1 MSQLVVVGYDGS
13 MLRWSP
19 LNERQLSL
27 LTRIGGDGSPV
38 TSDESELAHS
48 ARALKERGLISMPKA
63 EGVKWRAEITD
74 AGRFYLEHGH
84 HPDRPAPK
92 PKTTVRAP
100 ADTAS
105 KSRPTETDPPRDQAA
120 TRASAVQQQP
130 KPPKESRT
138 VSGPALIEQVRQA
151 GRFLRI
157 PDPSP
162 EERARLRRS
171 FDAARTCAPDGY
183 QLKYSGRE
191 KGDFFLGLLRTNGLD
206 ETEWNRIRLQRSR
219 VITDVDDVIAAVK
232 ADHSAF
238 EISEDVLPRVLS
250 IVRLIAEEALSRH
263 GNVTILKKRR
273 QVRPMLS
280 VHGKTWE
287 IEFKERQR
295 HVKYV
300 PAPKGRRKTYDWQRV
315 TPAHRSEP
323 SGELDLY
330 LVEPHHSYNRANAW
344 TKECGDTPSR
354 QLEEQ
359 IGAAFRALRAR
370 AEEQETHRLAYEAGQ
385 RRLKEERERAE
396 TERRRLEAEEKERK
410 QRKWEKAVAAAKVHA
425 AEAARAE
432 TFGAALDRWRAA
444 AEIRR
449 FCAELEESVSRATSV
464 AEAERLRQWAKWGGE
479 EADRIDPTSPGRGL
493 GVEDFETEP
502 TDEALRHFLKGWS
515 PHRPVK
521 ETPPA
526 EPAQPPRQPDPWRD
540 LSASP
545 RDQGWKYGP
554 QGRAQWWRR

>member
-1 MSQLVVVGYDGS
+1 MH
-13 MLRWSP
+13 RWTP
-19 LNERQLSL
+19 LNERQLAL
-27 LTRIGGDGSPV
+27 LTRISAGVEPV
-38 TSDESELAHS
+38 TSDEPALAVT
-48 ARALKERGLISMPKA
+48 ARALKGRGLILMPKA
-63 EGVKWRAEITD
+63 ADTKWRAEITD
-74 AGRFYLEHGH
+74 VGRFYLDHGH
-84 HPDRPAPK
+84 HPDQPAKKVGRSAERGQVQEPAAKVVQQDAQPGEGAMSPKSAAPTRPA
-92 PKTTVRAP
+92 
-100 ADTAS
+100 
-105 KSRPTETDPPRDQAA
+105 RPLPPPRSV
-120 TRASAVQQQP
+120 T
-130 KPPKESRT
+130 
-138 VSGPALIEQVRQA
+138 GPALVEQVQQA

-157 PDPSP
+157 SDPSP
-162 EERARLRRS
+162 EERARLRRA
-171 FDAARTCAPDGY
+171 FDAAREYAPDGY

-263 GNVTILKKRR
+263 GDVTILKKRR
-273 QVRPMLS
+273 QVRPMLN
-280 VHGKTWE
+280 VHGKSWE

-330 LVEPHHSYNRANAW
+330 LVEPHHGYNRANAW

-370 AEEQETHRLAYEAGQ
+370 AEEQETHRLAYEAEQ

-410 QRKWEKAVAAAKVHA
+410 QRKWEKAIAAAKVHA

-449 FCAELEESVSRATSV
+449 FCTELEESVSRATSV
-464 AEAERLRQWAKWGGE
+464 AEAERLRQWAKWGEE

-502 TDEALRHFLKGWS
+502 TDEALRPFLKGWS

>member
-1 MSQLVVVGYDGS
+1 MH
-13 MLRWSP
+13 RWTP
-19 LNERQLSL
+19 LNERQLAL
-27 LTRIGGDGSPV
+27 LTRISAGVNPV
-38 TSDESELAHS
+38 TSDEPALAVT
-48 ARALKERGLISMPKA
+48 ARALKGRGLILMPKA
-63 EGVKWRAEITD
+63 ADTKWRAEITD
-74 AGRFYLEHGH
+74 VGRFYLEHDH
-84 HPDRPAPK
+84 HPDQPAKKVGRSAERGQIQEPATKVVRQDAQPDEGAMSPKSAAPTRPA
-92 PKTTVRAP
+92 
-100 ADTAS
+100 
-105 KSRPTETDPPRDQAA
+105 RPLPPPRSV
-120 TRASAVQQQP
+120 T
-130 KPPKESRT
+130 
-138 VSGPALIEQVRQA
+138 GPALIEQVQQA

-157 PDPSP
+157 SDPPP
-162 EERARLRRS
+162 EERARLRRA
-171 FDAARTCAPDGY
+171 FDAAREYAPDGY

-219 VITDVDDVIAAVK
+219 VITDVDDVIAAIK

-250 IVRLIAEEALSRH
+250 IVSLIAEEALSRH
-263 GNVTILKKRR
+263 GDITISKKRR
-273 QVRPMLS
+273 QARPMLN

-287 IEFKERQR
+287 IEFKERQKQ
-295 HVKYV
+295 VKYV

-330 LVEPHHSYNRANAW
+330 LVEPHHGYNRANAW
-344 TKECGDTPSR
+344 TKQCGDTPSR

-370 AEEQETHRLAYEAGQ
+370 AEEQETHRLAHEAEQ

-410 QRKWEKAVAAAKVHA
+410 QRKWEKAIAAAKVHA

-464 AEAERLRQWAKWGGE
+464 AEADRLRQWAKWGEE

-502 TDEALRHFLKGWS
+502 TDEALRPFLKGWS

-526 EPAQPPRQPDPWRD
+526 EPAQPPHQPDPWRD

>member
-1 MSQLVVVGYDGS
+1 
-13 MLRWSP
+13 
-19 LNERQLSL
+19 
-27 LTRIGGDGSPV
+27 
-38 TSDESELAHS
+38 
-48 ARALKERGLISMPKA
+48 MPKA
-63 EGVKWRAEITD
+63 ADKKWRAEITD
-74 AGRFYLEHGH
+74 IGRYYLEHGH
-84 HPDRPAPK
+84 HPDQPAKKVGRSTGRDRAREPAAKVVRQDAQRDEGAVSPKPSAPARPARSLP
-92 PKTTVRAP
+92 
-100 ADTAS
+100 
-105 KSRPTETDPPRDQAA
+105 PPRSV
-120 TRASAVQQQP
+120 T
-130 KPPKESRT
+130 
-138 VSGPALIEQVRQA
+138 GPALIEQVQQA

-157 PDPSP
+157 SDPSP
-162 EERARLRRS
+162 EERARLRRA
-171 FDAARTCAPDGY
+171 FDAARDYAPEGY

-219 VITDVDDVIAAVK
+219 VVTDVDDIIAAIK

-238 EISEDVLPRVLS
+238 EISEGVLPRVLA

-263 GNVTILKKRR
+263 GDVTILKKRR
-273 QVRPMLS
+273 QVRPLLN

-287 IEFKERQR
+287 IGFKERQKQ
-295 HVKYV
+295 VQYV

-330 LVEPHHSYNRANAW
+330 LVEPHASYSRASAW
-344 TKECGDTPSR
+344 TKECGDKPGR

-359 IGAAFRALRAR
+359 IGAAFRALKAR
-370 AEEQETHRLAYEAGQ
+370 AEEQETRRLAYEAEQ
-385 RRLKEERERAE
+385 RRFKEERERAE
-396 TERRRLEAEEKERK
+396 AERRRLEAEEKERT
-410 QRKWEKAVAAAKVHA
+410 QRKWEKAVAVAKIRA

-432 TFGAALDRWRAA
+432 TFGAALDRWRTA

-449 FCAELEESVSRATSV
+449 FCAELEESASRATSA
-464 AEAERLRQWAKWGGE
+464 AEAERLRQWAKWGQE

-502 TDEALRHFLKGWS
+502 TDEALRPFLKGWS

-521 ETPPA
+521 EAPPA
-526 EPAQPPRQPDPWRD
+526 EPPRQADPWRD

-545 RDQGWKYGP
+545 QDQGWKHGP

>member
-1 MSQLVVVGYDGS
+1 M
-13 MLRWSP
+13 
-19 LNERQLSL
+19 
-27 LTRIGGDGSPV
+27 
-38 TSDESELAHS
+38 
-48 ARALKERGLISMPKA
+48 
-63 EGVKWRAEITD
+63 
-74 AGRFYLEHGH
+74 
-84 HPDRPAPK
+84 
-92 PKTTVRAP
+92 
-100 ADTAS
+100 
-105 KSRPTETDPPRDQAA
+105 
-120 TRASAVQQQP
+120 
-130 KPPKESRT
+130 
-138 VSGPALIEQVRQA
+138 IEQVQQA
-151 GRFLRI
+151 GQFLRI

-162 EERARLRRS
+162 EERARLRRA
-171 FDAARTCAPDGY
+171 FDAAREYAPDGY
-183 QLKYSGRE
+183 QLNYSGRE
-191 KGDFFLGLLRTNGLD
+191 KGDFFLGLLRTSGLD

-219 VITDVDDVIAAVK
+219 VITDVDDVIAAIK

-263 GNVTILKKRR
+263 GDVTISKKRR
-273 QVRPMLS
+273 QVRPMLN

-295 HVKYV
+295 HVQYV
-300 PAPKGRRKTYDWQRV
+300 PTPKGRRKTYGWQRV

-323 SGELDLY
+323 SGELDLC

-344 TKECGDTPSR
+344 TKQCGDTPVR

-370 AEEQETHRLAYEAGQ
+370 AEEQETHRLAYEAEQ
-385 RRLKEERERAE
+385 RRLKDERERAE
-396 TERRRLEAEEKERK
+396 TGRRRLEAEEKERK
-410 QRKWEKAVAAAKVHA
+410 QRKWEKTVAAAKVHA

-449 FCAELEESVSRATSV
+449 FCAELKESVSRATSV
-464 AEAERLRQWAKWGGE
+464 AEAERLRQWAKWGEE

-493 GVEDFETEP
+493 GVEDFEAEP
-502 TDEALRHFLKGWS
+502 TDEALRPFLKGWS

-521 ETPPA
+521 ETPPT
-526 EPAQPPRQPDPWRD
+526 EHAQPPRQPDPWRD

>member
-1 MSQLVVVGYDGS
+1 MH
-13 MLRWSP
+13 RWTP
-19 LNERQLSL
+19 LNERQLAL
-27 LTRIGGDGSPV
+27 LTRIGEGATPV
-38 TSDESELAHS
+38 TSDEPALAVT
-48 ARALKERGLISMPKA
+48 ARALKGRGLVLMPKA
-63 EGVKWRAEITD
+63 ADKKWRAEITD
-74 AGRFYLEHGH
+74 VGRFYLEHGH
-84 HPDRPAPK
+84 HPDQPAKKVGRPAG
-92 PKTTVRAP
+92 
-100 ADTAS
+100 
-105 KSRPTETDPPRDQAA
+105 RDQAQRPA
-120 TRASAVQQQP
+120 AKVVRQEAQP
-130 KPPKESRT
+130 DEGSMSPKQSTPPRPARPLPPPRSVT
-138 VSGPALIEQVRQA
+138 GPALIEQVQQA

-157 PDPSP
+157 SDPPP
-162 EERARLRRS
+162 EERARLRRA
-171 FDAARTCAPDGY
+171 FDAAREYAPDGY

-219 VITDVDDVIAAVK
+219 VVTDVDDIIAAIK

-238 EISEDVLPRVLS
+238 EISEGVLPRVLS

-263 GNVTILKKRR
+263 GDVTILKKRR
-273 QVRPMLS
+273 QARPLLN

-287 IEFKERQR
+287 IGFKERQKR
-295 HVKYV
+295 VKYV

-330 LVEPHHSYNRANAW
+330 LVEPHPSYSRASAW

-359 IGAAFRALRAR
+359 IGAVFRALKAR
-370 AEEQETHRLAYEAGQ
+370 AEEQETRRLAYEAEQ
-385 RRLKEERERAE
+385 RRLKGERERAE
-396 TERRRLEAEEKERK
+396 AERRRLEAEEKERQ
-410 QRKWEKAVAAAKVHA
+410 QRKWEKAIAAAKIHA

-449 FCAELEESVSRATSV
+449 FCAELEESASCATSV
-464 AEAERLRQWAKWGGE
+464 TEAERLRQWAKWGHE

-493 GVEDFETEP
+493 GVEVFETEP
-502 TDEALRHFLKGWS
+502 TDEALRPFLKGWS

-521 ETPPA
+521 EALPA
-526 EPAQPPRQPDPWRD
+526 EPAQPPRQADPWSD

>member
-1 MSQLVVVGYDGS
+1 MH
-13 MLRWSP
+13 RWTP
-19 LNERQLSL
+19 LNERQLAL
-27 LTRIGGDGSPV
+27 LTRISAGVEPV
-38 TSDESELAHS
+38 TSDEPALAVT
-48 ARALKERGLISMPKA
+48 ARALKGRGLILMPKA
-63 EGVKWRAEITD
+63 ADTKWRAEITD
-74 AGRFYLEHGH
+74 VGRFYLDHGH
-84 HPDRPAPK
+84 HPDQPAKKVGRTAERGQVQEPATKVVRQDAQPGEGAMSPKSVAPTRPA
-92 PKTTVRAP
+92 
-100 ADTAS
+100 
-105 KSRPTETDPPRDQAA
+105 RPLPPPRSVA
-120 TRASAVQQQP
+120 
-130 KPPKESRT
+130 
-138 VSGPALIEQVRQA
+138 GPALIEQVQQA

-157 PDPSP
+157 SDPSP
-162 EERARLRRS
+162 EERARLRRA
-171 FDAARTCAPDGY
+171 FDAAREYAPDGY

-219 VITDVDDVIAAVK
+219 VITDVDDVIAAIK

-263 GNVTILKKRR
+263 GDVTILKKRR
-273 QVRPMLS
+273 QVRPMLN

-295 HVKYV
+295 HAKYV

-330 LVEPHHSYNRANAW
+330 LVEPHHSYNRAHAW
-344 TKECGDTPSR
+344 TKQCGDTPSR

-370 AEEQETHRLAYEAGQ
+370 AEEQETHRLAYEAEQ

-410 QRKWEKAVAAAKVHA
+410 QRKWEKAIAAAKVHA

-464 AEAERLRQWAKWGGE
+464 AEAERLRQWAKWGEE

-502 TDEALRHFLKGWS
+502 TDEALRPFLKGWS

-526 EPAQPPRQPDPWRD
+526 EPAQPPHQPDPWRD